1 MKITELSLKRPSL
14 AAVVFISLVV
24 LGIFSYG
31 RLPADL
37 LPKMQ
42 FPFVVLTVAY
52 PGAGPEDVEKKITK
66 PLEDAMS
73 SLNNLDKVT
82 SISQEGL
89 SVVWMEFKLDTD
101 PDDAVNEVQRKYNAS
116 VYELPPEAEPG
127 VIQQYNLNDFPVI
140 QLSLSGDRPAGEL
153 YDMAKR
159 DIVTSL
165 QQIKG
170 VSRVMLLGGKERE
183 IQVEVLP
190 ERLQAYKLSILQI
203 MAALQADNKNVPVG
217 GIERSGQK
225 YLVRVQSQASRL
237 DQLNEIIVANTQ
249 AGTVHLKDVA
259 RVRDTYKDDKSIIR
273 LNGQD
278 GIGLLIMKRSDANT
292 IDISD
297 RVLKKTAEMER
308 DFGVKIAVGHNSAIF
323 IRDSLKGVQEEM
335 FMAIIIVAL
344 VIFIFLGNWRGSL
357 IILLSIPVSL
367 ISTLVFMLAFGFS
380 INLMSL
386 MGMGLVVGI
395 IVDDSIVV
403 LENIQRHRDRGAKKS
418 DAVINSVREI
428 GMAVVSITLTLV
440 VVFLPV
446 ALVQGIAGKIFREFG
461 LVVVCATMM
470 SLAVSLTLIPLLAS
484 RLVKRENH
492 NGGNG
497 DKRFGAGFALMLQ
510 NVGNNYVSG
519 IKWALDHKKSVLG
532 ICLACMVA
540 SGSLL
545 PLGAVGT
552 EFMPKSDFGEFV
564 LKLTGPPGT
573 SLAAMDKLVKDIEK
587 EIEKIPEIKTYYTS
601 VGYATG
607 GYDAGT
613 SGNLAEIKFVLK
625 GRDSK
630 VNDQVKMKVKEI
642 ADRKAGVESSI
653 VLSSIFGSANDADL
667 RLEIRGNNPGRLKEW
682 TEKVRDVVA
691 EIPGTRDVRTTI
703 ESGLPQYNIKI
714 DRETAAAH
722 GITAG
727 DVMNTAGLFIN
738 GKVVSKFSDGENQY
752 DIRLIGSKESRN
764 DTLDVSRLLVS
775 GMAGQQVQLGQ
786 VARFS
791 QDEGLKQIV
800 RTGRERQFV
809 VNANLN
815 GISLGDVVKQVKER
829 LKDQNVPPDVNI
841 VFEGDQKMFED
852 SMKDL
857 LAAMALS
864 CIFVYL
870 IMVALFE
877 SFLLPLT
884 IWFSVPLAMVGA
896 LLALAVTGETLNV
909 FSMIGLIM
917 LVGLV
922 TKNAIL
928 LVDFANNLKKQGM
941 TVREALVSAG
951 ATRLRP
957 IVMTTASMTM
967 AMLPMAMGIS
977 AGSEMRTG
985 MSIALIGGL
994 ISSTMLTLFVV
1005 PVVYSMLE
1013 SLKDRIN
1020 RRMGRTVEQPVQ
1032 G

>member
-1 MKITELSLKRPSL
+1 MRITELSLKRPSL
-14 AAVVFISLVV
+14 TAVVFISLLV
-24 LGIFSYG
+24 LGLFSYG

-42 FPFVVLTVAY
+42 FPFVVVTVAY

-73 SLNNLDKVT
+73 SLNNLEKIT
-82 SISQEGL
+82 SISQEGM
-89 SVVWMEFKLDTD
+89 SMVWLEFKLDTD
-101 PDDAVNEVQRKYNAS
+101 PDVAVNEVQRTYNAS

-127 VIQQYNLNDFPVI
+127 VIQQYNINDFPVM
-140 QLSLSGDRPAGEL
+140 QLSLSGERPPGEM
-153 YDMAKR
+153 YDLAKNQ
-159 DIVTSL
+159 IVTQL
-165 QQIKG
+165 QQLKG
-170 VSRVMLLGGKERE
+170 ISRVMLLGGKERE

-190 ERLQAYKLSILQI
+190 ERLQAYRLSILQI
-203 MAALQADNKNVPVG
+203 MEALQADNKNAPVG
-217 GIERSGQK
+217 RIERNDQK
-225 YLVRVQSQASRL
+225 FLVRVQSQVSKA
-237 DQLNEIIVANTQ
+237 DQLNEIIVAQTP
-249 AGTVHLKDVA
+249 GGPVHLRDVA
-259 RVRDTYKDDKSIIR
+259 RVTDTYKDSESIIR

-278 GIGLLIMKRSDANT
+278 GIGLLIFKRSDANT

-297 RVLKKTAEMER
+297 RVLKKISELENNY
-308 DFGVKIAVGHNSAIF
+308 GVKISVGHNSANF
-323 IRDSLKGVQEEM
+323 IRDSLKGVQEEL

-344 VIFIFLGNWRGSL
+344 VIFVFLGNWRGSL

-367 ISTLVFMLAFGFS
+367 ISTLLFMLAFGFS

-403 LENIQRHRDRGAKKS
+403 LENIQRHRDRG
-418 DAVINSVREI
+418 DGRINAVINSVREI

-446 ALVQGIAGKIFREFG
+446 ALVQGVAGKIFREFG
-461 LVVVCATMM
+461 LVVVCATML
-470 SLAVSLTLIPLLAS
+470 SLAVSLTLIPLLAA
-484 RLVKRENH
+484 RLVKREN
-492 NGGNG
+492 NGN
-497 DKRFGAGFALMLQ
+497 KAEKQFGKGFALMVQ
-510 NVGNNYVSG
+510 NMGNNYVSG
-519 IKWALDHKKSVLG
+519 IMWALKHKKTVLA
-532 ICLACMVA
+532 ICFICMLF

-545 PLGAVGT
+545 PLGALGT

-564 LKLTGPPGT
+564 LKLTAPPGT
-573 SLAAMDKLVKDIEK
+573 TLAAMDSLVKSIEK
-587 EIEKIPEIKTYYTS
+587 EIEQIPEVKTYYTS

-613 SGNLAEIKFVLK
+613 SANIAEIKLVLN
-625 GRDSK
+625 GLDSE
-630 VNDQVKMKVKEI
+630 VNDGVKKKVKEI
-642 ADRKAGVESSI
+642 AQRKAGVESSI

-667 RLEIRGNNPGRLKEW
+667 RLEIRGNNFTTLKEW
-682 TEKVRDVVA
+682 TETIREVVA

-703 ESGLPQYNIKI
+703 ESGLPQYNIRI

-722 GITAG
+722 GIFAG

-738 GKVVSKFSDGENQY
+738 GKVVSKFSDGEDQY
-752 DIRLIGSKESRN
+752 DIRLIGSREARN
-764 DTLDVSRLLVS
+764 DTLDISRLLVT
-775 GMAGQQVQLGQ
+775 GQAGQQVQLGQ
-786 VARFS
+786 LARFN

-800 RTGRERQFV
+800 RTARQRQFV
-809 VNANLN
+809 VNANLD
-815 GISLGDVVKQVKER
+815 GRSLGDVVAEVKER
-829 LKDQNVPPDVNI
+829 LKDKKVPPDVNI
-841 VFEGDQKMFED
+841 IFEGDQKMFED

-857 LAAMALS
+857 LVAMALS

-896 LLALAVTGETLNV
+896 LISLAVTGQTLNI

-928 LVDFANNLKKQGM
+928 LVDFANNLRKQGLS
-941 TVREALVSAG
+941 VSDALVKAG

-957 IVMTTASMTM
+957 IVMTTVAMTL
-967 AMLPMAMGIS
+967 AMLPMALGLS
-977 AGSEMRTG
+977 AGSEMRMG

-994 ISSTMLTLFVV
+994 ISSTLLTLFVV
-1005 PVVYSMLE
+1005 PVVYNILE
-1013 SLKDRIN
+1013 ILKERAYGKIAGSGN
-1020 RRMGRTVEQPVQ
+1020 NAIGR
-1032 G
+1032 